1 MLKKCRSG
9 CAVKTQMME
18 KICTIVQQVL
28 NIEEE
33 LRPDE
38 DLIGRGLDSVKTVH
52 LIVLLEEMIDIRF
65 DDSDLI
71 LENFRSIQNIINLLK
86 RKEIRYD

>member
-1 MLKKCRSG
+1 
-9 CAVKTQMME
+9 MME

>member
-1 MLKKCRSG
+1 M
-9 CAVKTQMME
+9 KTQMME